1 MLAGLLDEPDLTRVW
16 PDLLRAKYGR
26 TYSVARRIAG
36 LATHPRMVP
45 IGGPPVMRSKF
56 LQRTAVRVMGN
67 LVTDEDA
74 DWIARVWRRAGAGS
88 RRLDARP
95 PFS

>member
-16 PDLLRAKYGR
+16 PELLRAKYGR

-45 IGGPPVMRSKF
+45 LGGPPVMRSKF

-67 LVTDEDA
+67 LVTDEDV
-74 DWIARVWRRAGAGS
+74 DFTARAWRTAGRASMRFDDLA
-88 RRLDARP
+88 
-95 PFS
+95 PFG

>member
-1 MLAGLLDEPDLTRVW
+1 
-16 PDLLRAKYGR
+16 
-26 TYSVARRIAG
+26 
-36 LATHPRMVP
+36 
-45 IGGPPVMRSKF
+45 MRSTF
-56 LQRTAVRVMGN
+56 LMNIAVRVMGN

-88 RRLDARP
+88 RRIDRRP